1 MQGLAY
7 VHHSS
12 FLAPISKSK
21 ITHTTPKNVSKLHKT
36 HISNS
41 YPDISVLLRRK
52 TNRYLK
58 NRNVWTRRL
67 IFPTRKYVHEN
78 VFPGFKKSV
87 WIIRTKQSLQSVDI
101 WYRTICEN
109 LVYIIIYSGSDK
121 IYIFR
126 CWCRY
131 FAYFSIFDEATLV
144 HKVKS
149 DQTNTLRGGLYSYNI
164 SVWEYFGCR
173 RLYVGAVRDRLWK
186 PLIFRVFF
194 NIRRSHTC
202 TQSQIQ
208 PNQHLE
214 RMSLFT

>member
-1 MQGLAY
+1 MQDLAY

-41 YPDISVLLRRK
+41 YHGISVTLRRK

-87 WIIRTKQSLQSVDI
+87 WIITTKQTLQSVDI
-101 WYRTICEN
+101 RSLTNCEN
-109 LVYIIIYSGSDK
+109 LVYIKIYSGSDK

-126 CWCRY
+126 C
-131 FAYFSIFDEATLV
+131 
-144 HKVKS
+144 
-149 DQTNTLRGGLYSYNI
+149 
-164 SVWEYFGCR
+164 
-173 RLYVGAVRDRLWK
+173 
-186 PLIFRVFF
+186 
-194 NIRRSHTC
+194 
-202 TQSQIQ
+202 
-208 PNQHLE
+208 
-214 RMSLFT
+214 